1 MDSMTNFNFNKLVL
15 PRCSKNKGNQKMI
28 SKRRLR
34 SISVIIF
41 GILFSFVAKGYG
53 EKAIYGLD
61 DRRDLYQ
68 VSNPQWLKNARAIAA
83 LVPKRKLKKVFGRP
97 DLYRLKTKKAGD
109 TCSLQRFNDQ
119 EQIAKCS
126 GFLVAKDI
134 LVTAAHCVR
143 TRLGCI
149 GSRWVF
155 GYDISEQG
163 KNYTKIRKKDVY
175 KCVEVIESRLRRF
188 SSLDYAVVRLD
199 RVVKDR
205 EPLKIRTTG
214 KVRLGEKL
222 YLGGFPSGLPL
233 KMAGGARVRSN
244 KNENYFLAN
253 LDSFEGNSG
262 GPVFAIEGR
271 KLVTDEGTAKIKY
284 IAKITDPQQYD
295 PSLIQ
300 ALSARLASNIAYAI
314 TGSNSVVQTMFA
326 KYEAEVKEA
335 RFNDATES
343 ATQRLEASDLIESRF

>member
-1 MDSMTNFNFNKLVL
+1 MMDSMTNFNFNKLVL

-68 VSNPQWLKNARAIAA
+68 ISNPQWLKNARAIAA

-222 YLGGFPSGLPL
+222 YLGGYPSGLPL

-262 GPVFAIEGR
+262 GPVFNSKGDFVEGI
-271 KLVTDEGTAKIKY
+271 LVGGEEDYVWSDRRECFKAKRCFNLGCEGGEVTR
-284 IAKITDPQQYD
+284 ITSIDVLREIVDY
-295 PSLIQ
+295 
-300 ALSARLASNIAYAI
+300 
-314 TGSNSVVQTMFA
+314 
-326 KYEAEVKEA
+326 
-335 RFNDATES
+335 
-343 ATQRLEASDLIESRF
+343 